1 MEESLS
7 SNENP
12 AVVKRAL
19 TVAEMQ
25 ALLTAVSNAT
35 STAAQLTV
43 AVVDLFTI
51 LLADEGKTLTEFD
64 PEHRLDPSRYAIPT
78 LQWTALSAAIVDRA
92 AQWGTGAELA
102 LQLVNTMPAS
112 YDDPT
117 APVPVVPRVDY
128 RPQVHTLQ
136 VSREAIDAIAAA
148 DAHIHALA
156 THYGRDSDTYLD
168 ALDSWHR
175 HLSHLFALGFGAH
188 TRISRD
194 GDLSLFV
201 RTACGL
207 VYAVIFHGEDRRCT
221 DPACRAL
228 IGDDGTTPA
237 YSSTSTVLDHEHTPT
252 YPLGAPR
259 PGTWSSHS

>member
-1 MEESLS
+1 MS

-12 AVVKRAL
+12 AAVKRAL

-25 ALLTAVSNAT
+25 TLLTAVSQAT
-35 STAAQLTV
+35 STAALLTV

-51 LLADEGKTLTEFD
+51 LLTDAGKTLTDFD
-64 PEHRLDPSRYAIPT
+64 PAHRLDPSRYAIPT
-78 LQWTALSAAIVDRA
+78 VQWTALSAAIVDRA
-92 AQWGTGAELA
+92 AQWGTGPELA

-128 RPQVHTLQ
+128 RPQVHTLE
-136 VSREAIDAIAAA
+136 VSLEAIDAIDAA
-148 DAHIHALA
+148 DAHLHELG
-156 THYGRDSDTYLD
+156 TWYGRDSDTYLD
-168 ALDSWHR
+168 ALESWHR

-188 TRISRD
+188 TRVSRD
-194 GDLSLFV
+194 GQLSLFV
-201 RTACGL
+201 QTACGL
-207 VYAVIFHGEDRRCT
+207 VYAVIFHGEYRRCT
-221 DPACRAL
+221 DPACAAL
-228 IGDDGTTPA
+228 IADDGTACA
-237 YSSTSTVLDHEHTPT
+237 YTSTSTVLDHEHTPT

>member
-1 MEESLS
+1 MY
-7 SNENP
+7 SNDTTP
-12 AVVKRAL
+12 VIQRRL

-25 ALLTAVSNAT
+25 NLLTAVSDAT
-35 STAAQLTV
+35 STADLLNV

-51 LLADEGKTLTEFD
+51 LLADQGKTLADFNSDT
-64 PEHRLDPSRYAIPT
+64 RLDPSRYAIPT
-78 LQWTALSAAIVDRA
+78 AQWTALSTAVTDRA
-92 AQWGTGAELA
+92 AQWGAGPELA
-102 LQLVNTMPAS
+102 LQLVNTMPAT

-117 APVPVVPRVDY
+117 APVPQLPRVDH

-136 VSREAIDAIAAA
+136 VSSEAIDAIDAA
-148 DAHIHALA
+148 DAHIHALG
-156 THYGRDSDTYLD
+156 TWYGRDSDTYRD
-168 ALDSWHR
+168 ALESWHR

-188 TRISRD
+188 TRVSRD

-201 RTACGL
+201 HTGCGL
-207 VYAVIFHGEDRRCT
+207 VYAVIFHGQQRRCT

-228 IGDDGTTPA
+228 IADDGTATT
-237 YSSTSTVLDHEHTPT
+237 YTSTKPVLDHEHTPT